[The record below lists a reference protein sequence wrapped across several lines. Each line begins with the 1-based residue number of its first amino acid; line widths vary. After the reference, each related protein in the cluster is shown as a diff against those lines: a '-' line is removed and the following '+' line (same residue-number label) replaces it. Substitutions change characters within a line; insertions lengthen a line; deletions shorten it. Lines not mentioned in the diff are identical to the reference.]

1 MYSSKVEREHGLY
14 CTVNPNFFWSGA
26 WAKNEFFLQ
35 QLLVDLDPAEN
46 EIDIEN
52 VDESPENLPLDT
64 PSSVISIR
72 EEQFVRDKS
81 VRDDELTRGDN
92 GIGES
97 QGDFLLRDEEY
108 DER

>member
-1 MYSSKVEREHGLY
+1 MES
-14 CTVNPNFFWSGA
+14 
-26 WAKNEFFLQ
+26 
-35 QLLVDLDPAEN
+35 QLKDLDPAEN
-46 EIDIEN
+46 EIDTEN

-72 EEQFVRDKS
+72 DKSVRDKS
-81 VRDDELTRGDN
+81 VRDDELTRGDT

-97 QGDFLLRDEEY
+97 LGDFLLRDEEY

>member
-1 MYSSKVEREHGLY
+1 MES
-14 CTVNPNFFWSGA
+14 
-26 WAKNEFFLQ
+26 
-35 QLLVDLDPAEN
+35 QLKDLDPAEN
-46 EIDIEN
+46 EIDTEN

-72 EEQFVRDKS
+72 DKS
-81 VRDDELTRGDN
+81 VRDDELTRGDT

>member
-1 MYSSKVEREHGLY
+1 VE
-14 CTVNPNFFWSGA
+14 S
-26 WAKNEFFLQ
+26 
-35 QLLVDLDPAEN
+35 QLKDLDPAEN
-46 EIDIEN
+46 EIDTEN

-64 PSSVISIR
+64 PSSVILIR
-72 EEQFVRDKS
+72 EEFVRDKS
-81 VRDDELTRGDN
+81 VRDDELTRGDT

>member
-1 MYSSKVEREHGLY
+1 MES
-14 CTVNPNFFWSGA
+14 
-26 WAKNEFFLQ
+26 
-35 QLLVDLDPAEN
+35 QLKDLDPAEN
-46 EIDIEN
+46 EIDTEN

-64 PSSVISIR
+64 PSSVILIG
-72 EEQFVRDKS
+72 DKS